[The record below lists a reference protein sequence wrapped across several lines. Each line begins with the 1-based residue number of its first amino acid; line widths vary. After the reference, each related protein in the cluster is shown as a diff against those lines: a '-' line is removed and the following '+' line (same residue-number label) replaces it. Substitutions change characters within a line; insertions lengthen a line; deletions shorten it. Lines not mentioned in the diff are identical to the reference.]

1 MKKSVRSAFALSL
14 ALCVAMPASANDALL
29 KVNNAEAAHGVQTVT
44 IGAFNVG
51 FIFQSM
57 DRGQA
62 TGGMIGAFGGAT
74 DAKSLLVG
82 VTPVMMQ
89 AITDAAYSDLRAQLV
104 ARGYR
109 VAEPAA
115 LFASA
120 DFQRVKPV
128 ASPYEAGVRL
138 DKKSTG
144 KASYYKP
151 TMLPAQFMLP
161 GDITASGMSGIGL
174 SMAAGTNQYG
184 ISQYAKTSGTGVIDV
199 TYLIDFSQL
208 KRPGAFSFG
217 GLQVNSG
224 VAVLDDYSR
233 LNLVTPGGKM
243 TVLTVNQP
251 IAVEG
256 DFATRQD
263 VTKGAGIQ
271 KAANIASGV
280 MGGLGR
286 LGGFGGFGGM
296 KFGNSKTFT
305 FTAKP
310 DYQAGATKAATLA
323 NARLLDQLVVLR

>member
-1 MKKSVRSAFALSL
+1 MRLCSAL
-14 ALCVAMPASANDALL
+14 ALAWMLSCASPAFSADGPL
-29 KVNNAEAAHGVQTVT
+29 KISNAEAARGIQAVTV
-44 IGAFNVG
+44 GAFNVG
-51 FIFQSM
+51 FIFESM
-57 DRGQA
+57 DRDKK

-82 VTPVMMQ
+82 VTPEMMQ
-89 AITDAAYSDLRAQLV
+89 AITDTAYADFRAQLT

-115 LFASA
+115 LFGSP

-128 ASPYEAGVRL
+128 ASPYQAGVRL
-138 DKKSTG
+138 DKRSTG
-144 KASYYKP
+144 KATYYKP
-151 TMLPAQFMLP
+151 TALPSQFMLP
-161 GDITASGMSGIGL
+161 NDIVASGMSGIGL
-174 SMAAGTNQYG
+174 SMQAGTNQYG
-184 ISQYAKTSGTGVIDV
+184 VSQFAKASGQGVIDV

-233 LNLVTPGGKM
+233 LSLVSPTGK
-243 TVLTVNQP
+243 VAALIVNQP
-251 IAVEG
+251 VAVEG

-263 VTKGAGIQ
+263 VTKGAGVQ

-305 FTAKP
+305 FTVKP
-310 DYQAGATKAATLA
+310 DYQLGATKAATLA
-323 NARLLDQLVVLR
+323 NTQLVNQLAALR